1 MENIWVLSVRTSLP
15 ELGYTPADIE
25 VTFKAYDTFEK
36 GRDAMRDVIKNYVY
50 NKNSMFDGEGNI
62 TYLKKYWEEMWDEE
76 YVDDFGTLDKRRLGY
91 VIESLQRAF
100 AGENIEFEMES
111 DSCTDWM
118 IEIEAHPGSVRFYG
132 VDDGPCNGYNPDIRT
147 NIFSM
152 EQEQDYYLY
161 INDLLGQDDFSSE
174 LYIDLKK
181 VTIQK

>member
-1 MENIWVLSVRTSLP
+1 MKNIWVLSVRTSLP
-15 ELGYTPADIE
+15 ELGYTPADIA

-36 GRDAMRDVIKNYVY
+36 GRDAMRDVIKNYAY

-76 YVDDFGTLDKRRLGY
+76 Y
-91 VIESLQRAF
+91 I
-100 AGENIEFEMES
+100 
-111 DSCTDWM
+111 
-118 IEIEAHPGSVRFYG
+118 
-132 VDDGPCNGYNPDIRT
+132 DDGPCNGYDPDIRT

-152 EQEQDYYLY
+152 KQEQEYYLY